1 MEVFLS
7 KEIIAQILNNNE
19 KFVTEHGENYFKP
32 HSTSQQ
38 PKITLVSCC
47 DSRVQP
53 GIIEPDPINKV
64 FTVETIGNQMTSAQG
79 SVDYGV
85 LHLHTP
91 VLLIM
96 GHTDC
101 GAVKAFMKGYEKE
114 NDAIKRELDNMKP
127 SLKAPAADAD
137 FNAELISNVRKNLD
151 YQTGVA
157 VDRYSKLIEEGAL
170 TVIGSVYDFQ
180 NAFGKGYGR
189 LLIRSINGKTDL
201 KREYML
207 ACGVDLKDAV
217 V

>member
-1 MEVFLS
+1 LS
-7 KEIIAQILNNNE
+7 KETIAQILKNNE
-19 KFVTEHGENYFKP
+19 KFVAEHGENYFKP

-53 GIIEPDPINKV
+53 GIIDPDPINRI

-114 NDAIKRELDNMKP
+114 NDAIRRELDNMKP
-127 SLKAPAADAD
+127 SLKAIAANED
-137 FNAELISNVRKNLD
+137 FNAELIANIMKNVD
-151 YQTGVA
+151 YQAGVA
-157 VDRYSKLIEEGAL
+157 IERYSKIVEAGSLMILGA
-170 TVIGSVYDFQ
+170 VYDFQ
-180 NAFGKGYGR
+180 NAFGRGYGR
-189 LLIRSINGKTDL
+189 LLIRSINGKTGL
-201 KREYML
+201 KTDDML

-217 V
+217 I

>member
-1 MEVFLS
+1 MS
-7 KEIIAQILNNNE
+7 KEIIAEILKNNE
-19 KFVTEHGENYFKP
+19 KFASERGENYFKL

-53 GIIEPDPINKV
+53 GIIDADPINKI

-101 GAVKAFMKGYEKE
+101 GAVKAFMKGYDKE
-114 NDAIKRELDNMKP
+114 NDAIKHELDNMKP
-127 SLKAPAADAD
+127 SLKALADGAD
-137 FNAELISNVRKNLD
+137 FNVELIGNIKKNVD
-151 YQTGVA
+151 YQAGVA
-157 VDRYSKLIEEGAL
+157 IDRYSKLVDAGSL
-170 TVIGSVYDFQ
+170 MVIGAVYDFQ

-189 LLIRSINGKTDL
+189 LLIRSINGKTGL
-201 KREYML
+201 MREDML

>member
-1 MEVFLS
+1 LS
-7 KEIIAQILNNNE
+7 QEIIAEILKNNE
-19 KFVTEHGENYFKP
+19 KFAAEHGEGYFKR
-32 HSTSQQ
+32 HATSQQ

-53 GIIEPDPINKV
+53 GIIDPDPINKI

-79 SVDYGV
+79 SVDYGI

-101 GAVKAFMKGYEKE
+101 GAVKAFMKGYDKE
-114 NDAIKRELDNMKP
+114 NDAIKHELDNMKP
-127 SLKAPAADAD
+127 SLKAVSDSAD
-137 FNAELISNVRKNLD
+137 FNAELISNIKKNVD
-151 YQTGVA
+151 YQASVA
-157 VDRYSKLIEEGAL
+157 IERYSKLVDASSL
-170 TVIGSVYDFQ
+170 MVIGAVYDFQ

-189 LLIRSINGKTDL
+189 LLIRSIDGKTGL
-201 KREYML
+201 QREDML

-217 V
+217 VLD

>member
-1 MEVFLS
+1 LS
-7 KEIIAQILNNNE
+7 KEIIAVILKNNE
-19 KFVTEHGENYFKP
+19 KFAQDHGDNYFKL

-53 GIIEPDPINKV
+53 FIIDPDPINKI
-64 FTVETIGNQMTSAQG
+64 FSVETIGNQMTSAQG
-79 SVDYGV
+79 SVDYGI

-101 GAVKAFMKGYEKE
+101 GAVKAFMKGYVKE
-114 NDAIKRELDNMKP
+114 SDAIKRELDNMKP
-127 SLKAPAADAD
+127 SLKAIAANED
-137 FNAELISNVRKNLD
+137 FNAELIGNIKKNVD
-151 YQTGVA
+151 YQAGVA
-157 VDRYSKLIEEGAL
+157 IERYSKLIEKGSL
-170 TVIGSVYDFQ
+170 SVIGAVYDFQ

-189 LLIRSINGKTDL
+189 LLIRSINGNTGL
-201 KREYML
+201 KREDML

>member
-1 MEVFLS
+1 LS
-7 KEIIAQILNNNE
+7 KEIIARILENNE
-19 KFVTEHGENYFKP
+19 KFVAGYNENYFKS
-32 HSTSQQ
+32 HSSSQQ

-157 VDRYSKLIEEGAL
+157 VDRYSKLIEEGTL
-170 TVIGSVYDFQ
+170 TVIGSIYDFQ

-189 LLIRSINGKTDL
+189 LLIRSINGKAGL
-201 KREYML
+201 KRENMI

-217 V
+217 D

>member
-1 MEVFLS
+1 MR
-7 KEIIAQILNNNE
+7 NNE
-19 KFVTEHGENYFKP
+19 FFSSERGEEYFKH
-32 HSTSQQ
+32 HSTGQQ

-53 GIIEPDPINKV
+53 GIIDPDPINKI

-101 GAVKAFMKGYEKE
+101 GAVKAFMKGYDRE

-127 SLKAPAADAD
+127 ALKPVAADAD
-137 FNAELISNVRKNLD
+137 FNAELISNIKKNVD
-151 YQTGVA
+151 HQVNIA
-157 VDRYSKLIEEGAL
+157 VDRYTNYVRDGKL

-180 NAFGKGYGR
+180 NAFGKGWGR
-189 LLIRSINGKTDL
+189 LLLRSINGKSDL
-201 KREYML
+201 KKEDL
-207 ACGVDLKDAV
+207 IACGVDLIDV
-217 V
+217 MV

>member
-1 MEVFLS
+1 LS
-7 KEIIAQILNNNE
+7 KEIITRILENNE
-19 KFVTEHGENYFKP
+19 KFVSGHDENYFKL

-137 FNAELISNVRKNLD
+137 FNRELISNIRKNLD

-157 VDRYSKLIEEGAL
+157 VDRYSKLIEDGSL
-170 TVIGSVYDFQ
+170 TVIGSIYDFQ

-189 LLIRSINGKTDL
+189 LLIRSINGKTGL
-201 KREYML
+201 KREDML
-207 ACGVDLKDAV
+207 ACGVDLKDYV
-217 V
+217 D

>member
-1 MEVFLS
+1 MEVSLS
-7 KEIIAQILNNNE
+7 KEIIAQILKNNE
-19 KFVTEHGENYFKP
+19 NFVAGHDENYFKL

-114 NDAIKRELDNMKP
+114 NDAIKKELDNMKP

-137 FNAELISNVRKNLD
+137 FNSELIGNITKNLD
-151 YQTGVA
+151 YQISVA
-157 VDRYSKLIEEGAL
+157 VDRYSKLIEDGTL
-170 TVIGSVYDFQ
+170 SVIGSIYDFQ
-180 NAFGKGYGR
+180 NAFDKGYGR

-201 KREYML
+201 KREDML
-207 ACGVDLKDAV
+207 ACGVDLKDSV

>member
-1 MEVFLS
+1 MS
-7 KEIIAQILNNNE
+7 KEIISQILRNNE
-19 KFVTEHGENYFKP
+19 KFAADRGEGYFKP

-53 GIIEPDPINKV
+53 GIIDPDPINKI

-79 SVDYGV
+79 SVDYGI

-101 GAVKAFMKGYEKE
+101 GAVKAFMKGYDKE

-127 SLKAPAADAD
+127 SLKAVADGAD
-137 FNAELISNVRKNLD
+137 FNAELISNIKKNVD
-151 YQTGVA
+151 YQAGVA
-157 VDRYSKLIEEGAL
+157 VERYSKLVDAGSL
-170 TVIGSVYDFQ
+170 MVIGAVYDFQ

-189 LLIRSINGKTDL
+189 LLIRSIDGKTGL
-201 KREYML
+201 KREDML
-207 ACGVDLKDAV
+207 ACGVDLKDALIQD
-217 V
+217 